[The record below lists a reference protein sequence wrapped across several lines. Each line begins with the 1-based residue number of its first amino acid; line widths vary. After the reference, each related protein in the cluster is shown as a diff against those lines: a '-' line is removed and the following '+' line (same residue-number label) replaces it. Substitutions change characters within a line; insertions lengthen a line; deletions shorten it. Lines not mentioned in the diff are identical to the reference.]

1 MNRIAKT
8 SLIVTIFTAIGLG
21 LNFLSTVI
29 IAAKFGAGRDMDVYL
44 VATSLPLYI
53 ITIFAGTLNF
63 TFIPVF
69 SEYKLKDAQ
78 ELWKIVS
85 SFMNLVVLTTFVL
98 CLAGMVFSYPL
109 VRLLAPGFD
118 AEKVRLSATLLS
130 RLFPIIVFTSLNE
143 LMASVYYSS
152 GRFIIPSWNKII
164 SPSIT
169 IAYVLL
175 FHRTLSTKSIVYA
188 MLTSSMVQT
197 SILSIGFF
205 VNREFNYSFVLMFR
219 HAGVTKILRL
229 MAPLMMGLFI
239 YSGVGIYDRFL
250 LSLLPEGS
258 ISIRNYSDKILNL
271 LTPLIITGIA
281 TTVFPTFSTL
291 ASENNKEVLIKRL
304 ETIMLFLAKITVPVM
319 VFFAAYSD
327 GIIRLIYERGI
338 FSGAD
343 TEAVAKVMSLHVTV
357 LLPMVFGSILAL
369 CFYATHKTTAVAVV
383 GVMSAALY
391 VATSYPL
398 SMKYGIMGLMAATVF
413 YWYISNFILIIFLRK
428 ILNWNPIRVI
438 SSTISYISIGFVS
451 WLGLS
456 HIAEM
461 FGWSFYAAGFLL
473 SVLFALIVFNAL
485 FKKKRQAT

>member
-1 MNRIAKT
+1 LNRIAKT

-69 SEYKLKDAQ
+69 SEYKLKDSQ

-98 CLAGMVFSYPL
+98 CIAGLVFSNPL

-205 VNREFNYSFVLMFR
+205 VNREFNYSFALMFR
-219 HAGVTKILRL
+219 HAGVTKILRP

-239 YSGVGIYDRFL
+239 
-250 LSLLPEGS
+250 
-258 ISIRNYSDKILNL
+258 
-271 LTPLIITGIA
+271 
-281 TTVFPTFSTL
+281 
-291 ASENNKEVLIKRL
+291 
-304 ETIMLFLAKITVPVM
+304 
-319 VFFAAYSD
+319 
-327 GIIRLIYERGI
+327 
-338 FSGAD
+338 
-343 TEAVAKVMSLHVTV
+343 
-357 LLPMVFGSILAL
+357 
-369 CFYATHKTTAVAVV
+369 
-383 GVMSAALY
+383 
-391 VATSYPL
+391 
-398 SMKYGIMGLMAATVF
+398 
-413 YWYISNFILIIFLRK
+413 
-428 ILNWNPIRVI
+428 
-438 SSTISYISIGFVS
+438 
-451 WLGLS
+451 
-456 HIAEM
+456 
-461 FGWSFYAAGFLL
+461 
-473 SVLFALIVFNAL
+473 
-485 FKKKRQAT
+485 

>member
-8 SLIVTIFTAIGLG
+8 SLIVTVFTAIGLG

-53 ITIFAGTLNF
+53 ISIFTSTLSF

-69 SEYKLKDAQ
+69 TEYKLKDPK

-85 SFMNLVVLTTFVL
+85 SFMNLVVLTTLIL
-98 CLAGMVFSYPL
+98 CTIGIIFSNPL
-109 VRLLAPGFD
+109 IRLLAPGFD
-118 AEKVRLSATLLS
+118 AEKVRLSVTLL
-130 RLFPIIVFTSLNE
+130 RWLFPIIVFTSLNE

-152 GRFIIPSWNKII
+152 GRFIMPSWNKII

-169 IAYVLL
+169 IGYVLL
-175 FHRTLSTKSIVYA
+175 FHDTLSTKSIVYA

-205 VNREFNYSFVLMFR
+205 VNHEFKYSFAMMFR
-219 HAGVTKILRL
+219 HEGVAKILRL

-239 YSGVGIYDRFL
+239 YSGVGIYDKFL
-250 LSLLPEGS
+250 LSMLPEGN

-281 TTVFPTFSTL
+281 TTVFPTFSSL
-291 ASENNKEVLIKRL
+291 ASEDNKEVLIKRL
-304 ETIMLFLAKITVPVM
+304 ETIMLFLAKITIPVI

-327 GIIRLIYERGI
+327 IIIKLIYERGI
-338 FSGAD
+338 FSSAD
-343 TEAVAKVMSLHVTV
+343 TEAVARVMSLHVTV

-369 CFYATHKTTAVAVV
+369 CFYATHKTMAVAIV

-398 SMKYGIMGLMAATVF
+398 TVKYGIMGLMAATVF
-413 YWYISNFILIIFLRK
+413 YWYVSNFILILFLRK
-428 ILNWNPIRVI
+428 ILNWNPTKII
-438 SSTISYISIGFVS
+438 SSTILFLSIGLVS
-451 WLGLS
+451 WMGFS
-456 HIAEM
+456 RIAGM

-473 SVLFALIVFNAL
+473 SVIFSLIVFNAL
-485 FKKKRQAT
+485 FKKGKRAI